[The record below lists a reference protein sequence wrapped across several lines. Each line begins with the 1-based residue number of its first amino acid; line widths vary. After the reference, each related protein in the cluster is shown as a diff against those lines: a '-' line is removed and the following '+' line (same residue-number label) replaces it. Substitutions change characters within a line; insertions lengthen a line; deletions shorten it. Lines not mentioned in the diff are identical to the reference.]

1 MDFRDLSCCHES
13 SCILWP
19 SHLFPKFHFPFWSTQ
34 FPVLIAV
41 SIFGPT
47 PSYIVEPW
55 YDSCKT
61 TKFQE
66 KAATD
71 VYGASRLEK
80 RTSSKMELP
89 MDPSVNWGERK
100 TYFEGLN
107 KQNAKC
113 SKDIE
118 H

>member
-1 MDFRDLSCCHES
+1 MTVAKPL
-13 SCILWP
+13 
-19 SHLFPKFHFPFWSTQ
+19 
-34 FPVLIAV
+34 
-41 SIFGPT
+41 
-47 PSYIVEPW
+47 
-55 YDSCKT
+55 
-61 TKFQE
+61 KFQE